1 MPYARMGAIESLR
14 VNTVELTHALLQNRL
29 RCFDQEMVMICH
41 LALVVAYPIEAFADL
56 PEYIKLGF
64 PICIHEA
71 NVLAPVAARGNM
83 VHITG

>member
-41 LALVVAYPIEAFADL
+41 LALVVAYPIEAFAGL
-56 PEYIKLGF
+56 PEYLQ
-64 PICIHEA
+64 PR
-71 NVLAPVAARGNM
+71 VPVR
-83 VHITG
+83 IR